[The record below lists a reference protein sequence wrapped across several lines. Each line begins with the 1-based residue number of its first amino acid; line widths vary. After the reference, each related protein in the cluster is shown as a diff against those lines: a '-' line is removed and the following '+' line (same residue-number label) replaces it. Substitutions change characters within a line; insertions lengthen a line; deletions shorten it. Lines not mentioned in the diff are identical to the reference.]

1 MSSPDAT
8 PSYLISLPTGT
19 EGPYTIDELRTH
31 VRAGRLAPTDR
42 VLCGTDKRSR
52 PLLEVIPDA
61 ASLQPRTESIAR
73 RKSTESG
80 RMTIDAAPSSRA
92 ATDSQARRY
101 RTPLPAGATPAES
114 PRPSH
119 AAAPKAD
126 GKPPKKVLTAMTAGA
141 VLVACLGA
149 IAWQLGMFD
158 SYANGHPGLR
168 WRATFA
174 GAAGG
179 PWTLALNGLDLE
191 IMSPTKQSTHV
202 QVKQNFVS
210 GGRMQL
216 TMNPPH
222 PELGPVITISST
234 KPAVVTVEKDN
245 GSAEVLP

>member
-1 MSSPDAT
+1 MSTLDA
-8 PSYLISLPTGT
+8 PPVYLISLPTGT

-52 PLLEVIPDA
+52 PLLEILPDA
-61 ASLQPRTESIAR
+61 ASLQPRTETIAR
-73 RKSTESG
+73 RASTESG
-80 RMTIDAAPSSRA
+80 RMTIDAPPGSRA

-101 RTPLPAGATPAES
+101 RTPVPVATAPAELS
-114 PRPSH
+114 RPSQ
-119 AAAPKAD
+119 AAPN
-126 GKPPKKVLTAMTAGA
+126 PEENPQKKTLTVMTAGA
-141 VLVACLGA
+141 ILVACLGA

-168 WRATFA
+168 WRATFT
-174 GAAGG
+174 GSAGG
-179 PWTLALNGLDLE
+179 PWNLALNGLDLE
-191 IMSPTKQSTHV
+191 IMSPTKQRIHA
-202 QVKQNFVS
+202 QVKQTFVS

-234 KPAVVTVEKDN
+234 KPAVVTIEKDN

>member
-31 VRAGRLAPTDR
+31 VQAGRLDPTDR

-52 PLLEVIPDA
+52 PLLEILPEA
-61 ASLQPRTESIAR
+61 ASLKPRTESIAR

-80 RMTIDAAPSSRA
+80 RMTIDAAPGSRA

-114 PRPSH
+114 PRPSQ
-119 AAAPKAD
+119 AAAPKPD
-126 GKPPKKVLTAMTAGA
+126 ENPQKKALTAMTAGA
-141 VLVACLGA
+141 ILVACLGA

-191 IMSPTKQSTHV
+191 IMSPTKQRTHV
-202 QVKQNFVS
+202 QVKQSFVS

-216 TMNPPH
+216 SMNPPH